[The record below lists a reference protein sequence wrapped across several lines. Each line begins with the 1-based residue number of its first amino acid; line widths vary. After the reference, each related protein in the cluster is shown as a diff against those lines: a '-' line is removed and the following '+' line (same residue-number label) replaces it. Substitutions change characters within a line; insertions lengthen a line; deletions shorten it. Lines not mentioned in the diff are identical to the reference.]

1 MFRATGIHVEDNRRL
16 PAPEAGQSA
25 DVDPDEALLVAV
37 AGGDMASLRSLYQVH
52 APWLAARLN
61 RRCNDP
67 EVVADVLQDTFVAV
81 WRGADGFRGE
91 GAVAA
96 WLWGIAVRRL
106 VSRLRRADRAVLV
119 GWDWTAGDDR
129 HVATELQV
137 ASAEELVLIGV
148 EHGDLGP
155 ALQSLSPQM
164 RAVVQATVLDG
175 LTTREAA
182 RLLGVRENT
191 VKTRLHRAKSHMRRY
206 LMEATP

>member
-1 MFRATGIHVEDNRRL
+1 MGL
-16 PAPEAGQSA
+16 
-25 DVDPDEALLVAV
+25 
-37 AGGDMASLRSLYQVH
+37 
-52 APWLAARLN
+52 
-61 RRCNDP
+61 
-67 EVVADVLQDTFVAV
+67 
-81 WRGADGFRGE
+81 
-91 GAVAA
+91 
-96 WLWGIAVRRL
+96 
-106 VSRLRRADRAVLV
+106 DR
-119 GWDWTAGDDR
+119 GDDR